1 MERDKLR
8 KVRKG
13 SETFSTDGLRTLQSL
28 VEDLP
33 ERGDRPA
40 VLALHK
46 EGAERWSYGELA
58 EHALRMAHGL
68 VGAGIERGDRV
79 ALFAPTGPSGWRP
92 VSR

>member
-1 MERDKLR
+1 MGCEKLR

-13 SETFSTDGLRTLQSL
+13 TGGFPTGALYTLQSL
-28 VEDLP
+28 VEGLP
-33 ERGDRPA
+33 ELGDRPA

-58 EHALRMAHGL
+58 DHALRLARGL